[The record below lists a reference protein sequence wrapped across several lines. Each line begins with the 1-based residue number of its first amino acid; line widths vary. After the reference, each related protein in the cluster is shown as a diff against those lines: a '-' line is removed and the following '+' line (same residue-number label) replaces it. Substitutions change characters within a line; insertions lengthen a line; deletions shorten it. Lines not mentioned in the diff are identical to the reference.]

1 MVIIENKQLI
11 LGALEVVNRQTSVQ
25 GRTEK
30 LKRGGGRMLIKTKSF
45 CEILNKMSKRGGA
58 KERRPLPLYAY
69 E

>member
-30 LKRGGGRMLIKTKSF
+30 LKRGGGE
-45 CEILNKMSKRGGA
+45 C
-58 KERRPLPLYAY
+58 
-69 E
+69 